1 MKVLGIETSCDET
14 AVAVL
19 KDGKEILANFVS
31 SQIKIHEKFGGVV
44 PEIAARQHLK
54 ILPLL
59 LKEVFKRVEPS
70 ELDLIA
76 VTYGPGLIGA
86 LLVGLSLAKGLSMS
100 LEIPLIGV
108 NHIEAHIFSIFI
120 SYPNLS
126 PPFITLMVSG
136 GHTMIIKVE
145 ENMRMTVLGE
155 TLDDAAGE
163 AFDKVAR
170 LLGLGYPGGPA
181 IEKASLKGDPKKYK
195 FPRAMTEDKK
205 NFNFSF
211 AGLKT
216 SVLYFLKK
224 AENYKVEDVAASF
237 QEAIVDVLVEKT
249 FNAARFSG
257 IRKIVFAGGVSAN
270 KRLREKAKEKA
281 EKWNY
286 EIYFP
291 PFELCTDNA
300 LMVAKAGYEKYLK
313 GEFSP
318 LDLNADPN
326 LRI

>member
-145 ENMRMTVLGE
+145 ENMKMTVLGE

-195 FPRAMTEDKK
+195 FPRATTEDKK